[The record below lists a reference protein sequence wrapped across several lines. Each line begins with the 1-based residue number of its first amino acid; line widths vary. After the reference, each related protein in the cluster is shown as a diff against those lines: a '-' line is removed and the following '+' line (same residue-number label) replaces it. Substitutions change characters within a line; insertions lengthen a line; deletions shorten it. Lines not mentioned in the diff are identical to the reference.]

1 MTSPPESPTKTS
13 GLAGV
18 TAGRT
23 AICSLEGTLRYRGY
37 DIADLVTGSFEE
49 TAYLL
54 LRGSLPTATELD
66 AFSIRIQEAARSLPP
81 LIPELLSRL
90 AEAAPQASTMDAL
103 RTAVSALGQL
113 AGDNG
118 PEMPVDQITRE
129 TQTSI
134 AEQLIGQ
141 VAAAL
146 AVWVDLTNDRV
157 PASWPEQPL
166 AAALLSRLRGGA
178 ISPAEAKAFDTTLIL
193 YAEHEFNASTFAART
208 VTSTGAD
215 MHSAVTAAIGAL
227 KGPLHGGANE
237 KVLQQLSD
245 IGSLDRVEPWL
256 AEQLAARRVVM
267 GFGHRVYKQGDV
279 RAALLAD
286 ICRRLI
292 RENGVAQSHQQLE
305 QLADRLEDLML
316 QQKGLKPN
324 LDWPAAR
331 VYHALG
337 LPISV
342 FTPIFV
348 VARMSGWTAHIVEQM
363 ADNRLIRPLSDYCG
377 AAPRAYPQLAERN
390 A

>member
-1 MTSPPESPTKTS
+1 MASTPDSPSTSR

-23 AICSLEGTLRYRGY
+23 AICSLKGTLRYRGY
-37 DIADLVTGSFEE
+37 DIADLVAGSFEE

-66 AFSIRIQEAARSLPP
+66 AFSNRIRKAARSLPP
-81 LIPELLSRL
+81 LIPELLARL
-90 AEAAPQASTMDAL
+90 AKAAPQASTMDAL

-113 AGDNG
+113 AVDNG
-118 PEMPVDQITRE
+118 PQMPVDQLARE
-129 TQTSI
+129 TQTTI

-146 AVWVDLTNDRV
+146 ATWVDLTNDRT

-178 ISPAEAKAFDTTLIL
+178 ISSAEAEAFDTTLIL

-237 KVLQQLSD
+237 KVLQQLGE

-279 RAALLAD
+279 RAVLLAD
-286 ICRRLI
+286 VCRGLI
-292 RENGVAQSHQQLE
+292 RTDGMAESHQQLE
-305 QLADRLEDLML
+305 QLADRLEGLML
-316 QQKGLKPN
+316 EQKGLKPN

-348 VARMSGWTAHIVEQM
+348 VARMSGWTAHVVEQM
-363 ADNRLIRPLSDYCG
+363 GDNRLIRPLSEYRG
-377 AAPRAYPQLAERN
+377 AAPRAYSMLAERST
-390 A
+390 

>member
-1 MTSPPESPTKTS
+1 MESTPASQPPSR

-23 AICSLEGTLRYRGY
+23 AICSLDGTLRYRGY
-37 DIADLVTGSFEE
+37 TIADLVAGSFEE

-66 AFSIRIQEAARSLPP
+66 AFSGRIREAARSLP
-81 LIPELLSRL
+81 LMVTELLARL

-103 RTAVSALGQL
+103 RTTVSMLGQL
-113 AGDNG
+113 AADNG
-118 PEMPVDQITRE
+118 PPLPID
-129 TQTSI
+129 QTSLATETAR
-134 AEQLIGQ
+134 AERLIGQ

-146 AVWVDLTNDRV
+146 ATWVDLTSGRS
-157 PASWPEQPL
+157 PEPWPNAPL
-166 AAALLSRLRGGA
+166 SAALLSRLRGA
-178 ISPAEAKAFDTTLIL
+178 TITSAEAEAFDTTLIL

-237 KVLQQLSD
+237 RVLEQLGD

-279 RAALLAD
+279 RAVLLAAV
-286 ICRRLI
+286 CRRLI
-292 RENGVAQSHQQLE
+292 RTAGVAESHRQLE
-305 QLADRLEDLML
+305 QLADRLEGLML

-331 VYHALG
+331 VYHTLG

-377 AAPRAYPQLAERN
+377 PAPRAYPSMAERG
-390 A
+390 